1 MTRRPTRSCPRRRG
15 DRGFTLIEL
24 LVVVVIMLVVTGAI
38 FALVDPSRG
47 TFRAQPEVADIQ
59 QRMRV
64 GVDMLS
70 KDLVMAGAGVYMGV
84 GSGSLINF
92 FAPVLPFRTGE
103 LYPNEPLERYFP
115 DRITIT
121 YVPNTP
127 SQAAVRDAM
136 PQASANVKA
145 NQQSSCGA
153 GGAQIMCP
161 DGSASDG
168 TLCGFCVGDRAAIFD
183 DTGSFDFFTITQ
195 LQADNT
201 NGNPGPL
208 VQHRRQDIS
217 KRYCA
222 DPVPPMPNCQD
233 PGHNPQLAKVETHT
247 YFWCGPGSTAG
258 PCPDDLPPPALP
270 GRRLMHYA
278 GDLTPPI
285 AIADNVVDLQFQ
297 YFGDPNP
304 PVTVGCPAALTLPVL
319 PSNGSSLV
327 ELTEA
332 MLRDGPFCPDPAH
345 PNSFDADLYRV
356 RKVRV
361 LLRVQTGLDD
371 LRGRDPAGAVGPRD
385 LFRIDGF
392 SSAGTRFVPDYE
404 LSFEITPRN
413 MNLGR

>member
-1 MTRRPTRSCPRRRG
+1 MTRRPHGLRPSRRSE
-15 DRGFTLIEL
+15 RGFTLLEL
-24 LVVVVIMLVVTGAI
+24 LVTVVIMLVVTGAI

-64 GVDMLS
+64 GIDMLS

-92 FAPVLPFRTGE
+92 FAPILPFRSGE
-103 LYPNEPLERYFP
+103 LYPTEPMQRYFP

-127 SQAAVRDAM
+127 SQATVRDAM
-136 PQASANVKA
+136 PHKSANVKA
-145 NQQSSCGA
+145 FQQSSCGA
-153 GGAQIMCP
+153 GGAQMMCP
-161 DGSASDG
+161 DGSLSDG
-168 TLCGFCVGDRAAIFD
+168 TLCGFCVDDRAAIFD
-183 DTGSFDFFTITQ
+183 TTGSFDFFTITQ
-195 LQADNT
+195 IQAENT
-201 NGNPGPL
+201 QNNPGPL
-208 VQHRRQDIS
+208 IQHRRQDLS
-217 KRYCA
+217 KQYCA
-222 DPVPPMPNCQD
+222 EDEPPMVNCPN
-233 PGHNPQLAKVETHT
+233 PGHSPQIAKVETHT
-247 YFWCGPGSTAG
+247 YFREGNQ
-258 PCPDDLPPPALP
+258 LF
-270 GRRLMHYA
+270 HYA
-278 GDLTPPI
+278 GGIVPPVPI
-285 AIADNVVDLQFQ
+285 VDNVVDLQFQ

-304 PVTVGCPAALTLPVL
+304 PVTVGCPAAQALPVL

-332 MLRDGPFCPDPAH
+332 MLRDGPFCPDAAH

-371 LRGRDPAGAVGPRD
+371 LRGRDTF
-385 LFRIDGF
+385 LFRNPGW
-392 SSAGTRFVPDYE
+392 SSSGTRFVPDYE

>member
-1 MTRRPTRSCPRRRG
+1 MTPRPNGFRRLRRNE
-15 DRGFTLIEL
+15 RGFTLLEL
-24 LVVVVIMLVVTGAI
+24 LVTVVIMLVVTGAI

-70 KDLVMAGAGVYMGV
+70 KDLVMAGAGVYLGT

-92 FAPVLPFRTGE
+92 FAPVLPFRSGE
-103 LYPNEPLERYFP
+103 LYPTEPLQRYTSSAEDGVN

-127 SQAAVRDAM
+127 SQASVRDAM
-136 PQASANVKA
+136 PQKSANVKA

-161 DGSASDG
+161 DGSFSDG
-168 TLCGFCVGDRAAIFD
+168 TLCGFCVGDRTAIFD

-195 LQADNT
+195 IQADNT
-201 NGNPGPL
+201 DGNPGPL

-222 DPVPPMPNCQD
+222 DPVPPQPNCED

-247 YFWCGPGSTAG
+247 YFREGNQ
-258 PCPDDLPPPALP
+258 LF
-270 GRRLMHYA
+270 HYG
-278 GDLTPPI
+278 GDLTPPVPI
-285 AIADNVVDLQFQ
+285 VDNVVDLEFR

-304 PVTVGCPAALTLPVL
+304 PVTVGCPAAQTLPVL
-319 PSNGSSLV
+319 PSNGSSLI
-327 ELTEA
+327 ELTRA
-332 MLRDGPFCPDPAH
+332 MLIDGPFCPDASH

-371 LRGRDPAGAVGPRD
+371 LRGRDNF
-385 LFRIDGF
+385 LFRNPGF